1 VAASAGANM
10 SRLSSSGVPSQA
22 KMMALRSQEQQEGR
36 EQAQFVVDLNDT

>member
-1 VAASAGANM
+1 M

-22 KMMALRSQEQQEGR
+22 KMMALREQQEGR